1 MALESTKAIL
11 EKAKREGY
19 AVGAFNINNMETVIA
34 VMDAATE
41 LNSPVIIEVTEGAIR
56 YMGIKM
62 ASSMVKTLSEDVTIP
77 VALHLDHGKKWE
89 TILKAI
95 ESGFTSVM
103 IDASDRPF
111 EENVEMTQRVVEVA
125 HNAGVSVEAELGRLT
140 GLEDDISVADREAFL
155 VDPEEAE
162 NFVTRTGI
170 DFLAPAIGT
179 SHGAFKF
186 KGEPKLDFER
196 LKQVKAK
203 THIPLVLHGASSV
216 NDRLLGEAKRYG
228 LELQGARGL
237 SDDILKK
244 AVDEG
249 INKVNTDTDIRIAFT
264 TGIRKVLLQKPSVFD
279 PRKILGQARDF
290 MKETVKERIKVLGS
304 RDKG

>member
-62 ASSMVKTLSEDVTIP
+62 ASNMVKILSEDVTIP

-162 NFVTRTGI
+162 NFVTLTGI